1 MIKTF
6 IKTFNRI
13 SWTEWPEVKKK
24 LTEDGT
30 LPFGTLPLLEHNG
43 KKYVQSLA
51 IMRYLGRTLDLFGKN
66 DEEQVVIDIVV
77 EGTDDLRRA
86 LYHNLY
92 EVTDEETKK
101 KFKKDSERETT
112 LPHYLYY
119 FDKLKA
125 KNEGDYFV
133 GDKVSIAD
141 ICVFDIVSAVNEF
154 DPDCYD
160 NYEHI
165 KSFMDHFSK
174 LPKYVEYAKSD
185 RRPKEP

>member
-1 MIKTF
+1 MI
-6 IKTFNRI
+6 
-13 SWTEWPEVKKK
+13 
-24 LTEDGT
+24 EDGT

-51 IMRYLGRTLDLFGKN
+51 IMRYLGKLFDFYGKD
-66 DEEQVVIDIVV
+66 DEEKQLIDSIMD
-77 EGTDDLRRA
+77 GTIDLKYA
-86 LYHNLY
+86 LYPKVLSNNDSL
-92 EVTDEETKK
+92 KK
-101 KFKKDSERETT
+101 KFGEDSATETT
-112 LPHYLYY
+112 LPHYLYF

-154 DPDCYD
+154 DAGCYD
-160 NYEHI
+160 KYEHI